1 MKNYLSLSIWGG
13 GPGRPHDNAYIA
25 KKLLLNED
33 GLYLSFEDGEEC
45 RVFRPE
51 GVVLSDQGIR
61 IENTEKIVW
70 KFYCY
75 GEPQREAALTTITWQ
90 RIDRQQVRLS
100 ARGWFRQERILS
112 VRGEI
117 ALSAFGEI
125 SGLLKASGFNKDQKQ
140 VKSCEK

>member
-61 IENTEKIVW
+61 IENAEKIVW

-100 ARGWFRQERILS
+100 ARGVVPAGADPFRARGDCLERF
-112 VRGEI
+112 RRDQRFAE
-117 ALSAFGEI
+117 
-125 SGLLKASGFNKDQKQ
+125 GFRLQ
-140 VKSCEK
+140 